1 MNGKETENIQSL
13 KQFYGAD
20 RPDAYTLEDLRNIL
34 RILRS
39 DEGCPWDRK
48 QTFETMVPC
57 VLEEAGEVAEAVRN
71 QDTENLCEELGDLL
85 FQVVFCCQMAEEQGL
100 FTFED
105 AVDGISRKMVRRHPK
120 IFGGDLPE
128 TDGNEGDLWERI
140 KQAEKAKNHRTNA

>member
-48 QTFETMVPC
+48 QTFETMVSC
-57 VLEEAGEVAEAVRN
+57 VLEEAGEVTEAVRN

-85 FQVVFCCQMAEEQGL
+85 FQVMIHSQIAAERGAFTVGDVVQGIC
-100 FTFED
+100 E
-105 AVDGISRKMVRRHPK
+105 KMVRRHPHV
-120 IFGGDLPE
+120 FGDRKVNSPE
-128 TDGNEGDLWERI
+128 EALALWQEI
-140 KQAEKAKNHRTNA
+140 KKREKSEKP

>member
-13 KQFYGAD
+13 KQLFYGAD

-48 QTFETMVPC
+48 QTFETMVSC
-57 VLEEAGEVAEAVRN
+57 VLEEAGEVTEAVRN

-85 FQVVFCCQMAEEQGL
+85 FQVVFYCQMAEEQGL
-100 FTFED
+100 FAFED

-120 IFGGDLPE
+120 IFGA
-128 TDGNEGDLWERI
+128 DGNEGDLWERI
-140 KQAEKAKNHRTNA
+140 KRAEKAKNHKTT

>member
-1 MNGKETENIQSL
+1 MKGKEADAKKSL
-13 KQFYGAD
+13 KQFFTAE
-20 RPDAYTLEDLRNIL
+20 RPDAYTLEDLRGIL

-85 FQVVFCCQMAEEQGL
+85 FRLCSAARWQRSRAFLPLRTLWTESAGKWFADTRKSSEETFRKQME
-100 FTFED
+100 TR
-105 AVDGISRKMVRRHPK
+105 GIYGS
-120 IFGGDLPE
+120 G
-128 TDGNEGDLWERI
+128 
-140 KQAEKAKNHRTNA
+140 